1 MKKYFIAFTLIIINF
16 VLFAQL
22 RAGMLVPMDDTQ
34 ANHLKAYG
42 LAYHALQRGITV
54 LWLLNYRGGSFF
66 LENEDSK
73 LTDWALT
80 RNVTLLHNVDFAPIQ
95 QVIDSHNMNKVEL
108 TKAPNIA
115 VYAPPEDMPWDD
127 AVTLVLKYAEIPYTR
142 IWDSEVLAGQLTTDH
157 YDWLHLHHEDFTGQ
171 YGKFWFAFHNQHWY
185 MERVARYKK
194 FAKEHGFQSV
204 EREKAAVALKIRDYV
219 EKGGFLFAMCS
230 GTDTLDIALAAA
242 GLDIIPPEIDGTPM
256 TPNAQSHLNFKR
268 TLAFENFHLENSP
281 YVYEFSDIDIDPQ
294 KEHIFYKPFYFKLK
308 DFAAKY
314 DVIPSMLVQDHKNL
328 IKGFLG
334 QTTGFHIDTIKKDV
348 TLLDEVEG
356 RDWVTYIHGDRGK
369 GTFTF
374 LAGHDPEDYTHQV
387 GDPPTDLDLFPHSP
401 GYRLILNNVLFP
413 AAKVKKRKT

>member
-1 MKKYFIAFTLIIINF
+1 MKIKTIFLLLLINIVLVVKAF
-16 VLFAQL
+16 
-22 RAGMLVPMDDTQ
+22 AGMLVPMDEAQ

-42 LAYHALQRGITV
+42 LAFHALQRGMTV

-66 LENEDSK
+66 INNEDSE
-73 LTDWALT
+73 LSEWALT
-80 RNVTLLHNVDFAPIQ
+80 RNVTIEHHTDFAPIQ
-95 QVIDSHNMNKVEL
+95 KEIDTHNMNKVEL
-108 TKAPNIA
+108 TKAPHIA
-115 VYAPPEDMPWDD
+115 VYAPPENMPWDD

-142 IWDSEVLAGQLTTDH
+142 IWDNEVLAGQLTTEH
-157 YDWLHLHHEDFTGQ
+157 FDWLHLHHEDFTGQ
-171 YGKFWFAFHNQHWY
+171 YGKFWFAFHGQAWY

-194 FAKEHGFQSV
+194 FAKEHGFQS
-204 EREKAAVALKIRDYV
+204 EEEEKAAVAMKIRNYV

-230 GTDTLDIALAAA
+230 GTDTLDIALAAV
-242 GLDIIPPEIDGTPM
+242 GLDIIPSEIDGTPM
-256 TPNAQSHLNFKR
+256 TANAQARLNFKN

-281 YVYEFSDIDIDPQ
+281 YIYEFSDIDIDPR
-294 KEHIFYKPFYFKLK
+294 KENLFYHPFYFKLK

-334 QTTGFHIDTIKKDV
+334 QTTGFHLNTIKKDV
-348 TLLDEVEG
+348 TILDEVEG

-374 LAGHDPEDYTHQV
+374 LAGHDPEDYIHQV
-387 GDPPTDLDLFPHSP
+387 GDPPTNLDLFPHSP